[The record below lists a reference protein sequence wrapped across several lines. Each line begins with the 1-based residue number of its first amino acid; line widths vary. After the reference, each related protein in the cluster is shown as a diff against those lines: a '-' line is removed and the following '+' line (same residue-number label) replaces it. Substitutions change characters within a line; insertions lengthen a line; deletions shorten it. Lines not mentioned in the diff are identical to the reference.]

1 METYPFRSWRTPEA
15 SLRYLLLGI
24 QHVLVMYAGTV
35 AVPIFIGEAL
45 RLPTEQVAY
54 LINADLLIAG
64 ALSTLQ
70 SLGWRRW
77 GIRLPVMMGVSFASV
92 APVITIASMPGLG
105 LPTVYGSVALAGAL
119 SMIAAPAVARL
130 YGKFPPLVI
139 GTMLSLIG
147 LSLLHVAIGWVT
159 ADASAPNLQLAGVV
173 LIMVVVVHR
182 FCSAGVRRLAVL
194 LGMLCGCAV
203 AASGGHMH
211 IKGWN
216 TAHWLAW
223 VHPLHFGYPRFD
235 PAAVLCFCLV
245 MVVNMIESLGVF
257 AAVAQAVG
265 RPLNV
270 NDWISGLRVDALGAV
285 LGGLFNTFTYTTFAQ
300 NAGLVAVTAVRSARV
315 TTVAGVILM
324 LLGLCPKLALV
335 VASIP
340 FAVLGAAGLV
350 IFGCVAA
357 TGMRIIGTAREQPEQ
372 SLLVAL
378 SLAVG
383 LTPSLAPSLLVN
395 APAWSAPVLHSG
407 IVLGTLTALL
417 LHLLLRTGRATA
429 VQATEVQ
436 QGQYGAE
443 PPH

>member
-1 METYPFRSWRTPEA
+1 
-15 SLRYLLLGI
+15 
-24 QHVLVMYAGTV
+24 
-35 AVPIFIGEAL
+35 
-45 RLPTEQVAY
+45 
-54 LINADLLIAG
+54 
-64 ALSTLQ
+64 
-70 SLGWRRW
+70 
-77 GIRLPVMMGVSFASV
+77 
-92 APVITIASMPGLG
+92 
-105 LPTVYGSVALAGAL
+105 
-119 SMIAAPAVARL
+119 
-130 YGKFPPLVI
+130 
-139 GTMLSLIG
+139 
-147 LSLLHVAIGWVT
+147 
-159 ADASAPNLQLAGVV
+159 
-173 LIMVVVVHR
+173 
-182 FCSAGVRRLAVL
+182 
-194 LGMLCGCAV
+194 
-203 AASGGHMH
+203 
-211 IKGWN
+211 
-216 TAHWLAW
+216 
-223 VHPLHFGYPRFD
+223 
-235 PAAVLCFCLV
+235 
-245 MVVNMIESLGVF
+245 
-257 AAVAQAVG
+257 
-265 RPLNV
+265 LNV

-357 TGMRIIGTAREQPEQ
+357 TGMRMIGTAREQPEQ